1 MSLPID
7 AILTHAGYEIGL
19 HFQLRKVYKVDP
31 LTEVLEWLHPTDPY
45 PSQGQLDTW
54 EAQAQAIIDASLAL
68 STAKAALKLKIEL
81 AKTYKTEIATLWNTC
96 LDQLETNA
104 SHPTRFNNVLA
115 AVNALP
121 TALKNRVNKGTPD
134 PANASTDALKDI
146 YVDHVHL
153 VAVSLVTLL
162 SFA

>member
-1 MSLPID
+1 MP
-7 AILTHAGYEIGL
+7 T
-19 HFQLRKVYKVDP
+19 
-31 LTEVLEWLHPTDPY
+31 LTEILAEGGLEPGQHYQIRGVYGVDAWANVLQMLNATPY
-45 PSQGQLDTW
+45 PSEASLPAWTVA
-54 EAQAQAIIDASLAL
+54 AQAKIDAAAAL
-68 STAKAALKLKIEL
+68 LIAKAALRQKTEL
-81 AKTYKTEIATLWNTC
+81 AKTYKTEIATLWNVC
-96 LDQLETNA
+96 LDQIENTNT
-104 SHPTRFNNVLA
+104 STTRFNAVLA

>member
-1 MSLPID
+1 MQVDL
-7 AILTHAGYEIGL
+7 ALAKGGYEIGL
-19 HFQLRKVYKVDP
+19 HFQIRGTYGVDIWGD
-31 LTEVLEWLHPTDPY
+31 VLQWLHQTDPY
-45 PSQGQLDTW
+45 PQESQVITW
-54 EAQAQAIIDASLAL
+54 WNQVQSEITAAAAL
-68 STAKAALKLKIEL
+68 VTAKAALKQKAEL

-134 PANASTDALKDI
+134 PANASTDALKDA

-153 VAVSLVTLL
+153 VAVSLATLL

>member
-1 MSLPID
+1 MALAID
-7 AILTHAGYEIGL
+7 VILVHANYQPGL
-19 HFQLRKVYKVDP
+19 HFQVRKIYRVDP
-31 LTEVLEWLHPTDPY
+31 LPEVLEWLHPTDPY
-45 PSQGQLDTW
+45 PTQNQLDTW

-68 STAKAALKLKIEL
+68 STAKAALKQKIEL
-81 AKTYKTEIATLWNTC
+81 AKTYKTEIASLWNVC
-96 LDQLETNA
+96 LDQLETNS
-104 SHPTRFNNVLA
+104 SHPTRFNNVMA

-134 PANASTDALKDI
+134 PANASTDVLKDA

-153 VAVSLVTLL
+153 VAVSLATLL

>member
-1 MSLPID
+1 MPTLTEILAEGGLEPGQHYQIRGIYGVDAWPNVLQMLNATPYPNEASLPAWTTAAQEKID
-7 AILTHAGYEIGL
+7 AA
-19 HFQLRKVYKVDP
+19 
-31 LTEVLEWLHPTDPY
+31 
-45 PSQGQLDTW
+45 
-54 EAQAQAIIDASLAL
+54 EALI
-68 STAKAALKLKIEL
+68 TAKGALKQKVEL
-81 AKTYKTEIATLWNTC
+81 AKTYKTEIATLWNVC

-115 AVNALP
+115 EVNALP

-153 VAVSLVTLL
+153 VAVSLATLL
-162 SFA
+162 SFS